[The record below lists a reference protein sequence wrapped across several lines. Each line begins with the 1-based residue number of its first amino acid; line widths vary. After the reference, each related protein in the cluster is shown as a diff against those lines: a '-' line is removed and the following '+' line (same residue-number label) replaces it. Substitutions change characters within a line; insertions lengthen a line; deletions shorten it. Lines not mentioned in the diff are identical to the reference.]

1 MRGFRW
7 SKWNLSIWRRSI
19 FRLPFYTSSHLWE
32 PFLRKWT
39 KTNCLNPAT
48 FRIFHDHKTIG
59 DFPKRAIEYD
69 FKMYESDSRWFSVCV
84 CVCAGVGFIHKSG
97 WFVVPN
103 ETCWALNITILA
115 SLLWL
120 GYGVINIKSRRL
132 KYYSCEEK
140 RLSGGLGCR
149 WIHWVWFH
157 LMCCGLFLLNM
168 LDKYGVCKI
177 TRQHLLVVSFESS
190 FNQWIYVKW
199 LMLFPLP
206 NWWII
211 PVVNGR
217 PKSSI
222 LQNTHP
228 NFCMTLKC
236 L

>member
-1 MRGFRW
+1 MTFIP
-7 SKWNLSIWRRSI
+7 LIW
-19 FRLPFYTSSHLWE
+19 
-32 PFLRKWT
+32 
-39 KTNCLNPAT
+39 
-48 FRIFHDHKTIG
+48 G
-59 DFPKRAIEYD
+59 DFDEVNGIYRFEDGPYFDYPSIQVRIYGNHFYGNERKQIVWIQQRSGYFMITKPLETSRRELLNMTSKCTRAIAV
-69 FKMYESDSRWFSVCV
+69 DSVCACV

-211 PVVNGR
+211 P
-217 PKSSI
+217 
-222 LQNTHP
+222 
-228 NFCMTLKC
+228 
-236 L
+236 